1 MGARYTIQK
10 KVITFISIVMILTAV
25 ILGGSVYAVV
35 SHSQNNEA
43 ELAIKGLAESE
54 VARMD
59 QQLMKIQTSVNDV
72 TALADNAVLK
82 KADVENAHNRRRLTK
97 QIKDVF
103 YAIMEQNDH
112 VVANYMF
119 YDPELINGTDGFFF
133 VYDDTGTLKEHPITD
148 IRRYDPQD
156 VDHVGWYTIPKESGQ
171 PVWLEPYYNRN
182 IKRWLISYVVPF
194 YKEDTLSAVIGM
206 DMDFKELVEEVDRFR
221 FYKNGRAFLKNK
233 SGSEHYH
240 LSYFEED
247 RHGDE
252 HVTPV
257 NGAGANEH
265 LMIYAEQ
272 GVWKV
277 GYSQTLLNG
286 MQLFL
291 TDTYDELYSERH
303 TVLLAVILATL
314 LAAIILS
321 FLLTAY
327 TGRLIRPVLKLTATV
342 KEIEQRNYDV
352 EVIEEGEG
360 EIRELTRGVGYMAAA
375 LRRQQHLNKTELAER
390 NRRLEVAIKEAN
402 RANAAKSEF
411 LSRMSHDIRTPMNA
425 IIGMCVIAQ
434 DHTEDRDKVMDC
446 LDKIY
451 SSSNYMLS
459 LLNDILDMS
468 QIESGKLT
476 YTESEFNLQA
486 LVEKSLLVLSSQI
499 RSKGHT
505 VEVDLEELQHK
516 NVIVDGLRLQQV
528 LVNILSNAIKYT
540 ESGGQIRIRGTET
553 AGEDGE
559 KSRYTFTV
567 EDNGI
572 GMSEE
577 FLTRIFTPFTREKD
591 DHQTEVKGT
600 GLGMAI
606 TKAIIEHMGGSI
618 FISSQPGEGSSV
630 TIGLDLQTVEVVEM
644 AGKEAEAVVESPK
657 GNLSDLDLTGIR
669 FLVVDDMIINLEIA
683 AGLLEMTGAIVEKA
697 DNGKEAVEK
706 FASNPTGWYDAILM
720 DIRMPIMDGYQA
732 TRAIREMD
740 SDYARR
746 IPIIATSA
754 NAFEGDIR
762 QSKEAGMNEHITK
775 PIDMENLR
783 DVLCQ
788 YLLSE
793 RGKRDDH

>member
-1 MGARYTIQK
+1 
-10 KVITFISIVMILTAV
+10 
-25 ILGGSVYAVV
+25 
-35 SHSQNNEA
+35 
-43 ELAIKGLAESE
+43 
-54 VARMD
+54 
-59 QQLMKIQTSVNDV
+59 
-72 TALADNAVLK
+72 
-82 KADVENAHNRRRLTK
+82 
-97 QIKDVF
+97 
-103 YAIMEQNDH
+103 
-112 VVANYMF
+112 
-119 YDPELINGTDGFFF
+119 
-133 VYDDTGTLKEHPITD
+133 
-148 IRRYDPQD
+148 
-156 VDHVGWYTIPKESGQ
+156 
-171 PVWLEPYYNRN
+171 
-182 IKRWLISYVVPF
+182 
-194 YKEDTLSAVIGM
+194 
-206 DMDFKELVEEVDRFR
+206 
-221 FYKNGRAFLKNK
+221 
-233 SGSEHYH
+233 
-240 LSYFEED
+240 
-247 RHGDE
+247 
-252 HVTPV
+252 
-257 NGAGANEH
+257 
-265 LMIYAEQ
+265 
-272 GVWKV
+272 
-277 GYSQTLLNG
+277 
-286 MQLFL
+286 
-291 TDTYDELYSERH
+291 
-303 TVLLAVILATL
+303 
-314 LAAIILS
+314 
-321 FLLTAY
+321 
-327 TGRLIRPVLKLTATV
+327 
-342 KEIEQRNYDV
+342 
-352 EVIEEGEG
+352 
-360 EIRELTRGVGYMAAA
+360 
-375 LRRQQHLNKTELAER
+375 
-390 NRRLEVAIKEAN
+390 
-402 RANAAKSEF
+402 
-411 LSRMSHDIRTPMNA
+411 
-425 IIGMCVIAQ
+425 
-434 DHTEDRDKVMDC
+434 
-446 LDKIY
+446 
-451 SSSNYMLS
+451 
-459 LLNDILDMS
+459 
-468 QIESGKLT
+468 
-476 YTESEFNLQA
+476 
-486 LVEKSLLVLSSQI
+486 
-499 RSKGHT
+499 
-505 VEVDLEELQHK
+505 
-516 NVIVDGLRLQQV
+516 
-528 LVNILSNAIKYT
+528 LSNAIKYT

-754 NAFEGDIR
+754 NAFEEDIR